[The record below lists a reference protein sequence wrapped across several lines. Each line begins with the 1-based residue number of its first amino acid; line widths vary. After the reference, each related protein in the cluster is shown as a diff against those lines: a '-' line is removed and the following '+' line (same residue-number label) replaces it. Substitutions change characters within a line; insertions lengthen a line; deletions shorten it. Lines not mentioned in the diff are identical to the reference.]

1 MQEAEVPLGV
11 KNFFALSMAGNSS
24 TRPRDEIVGSSGE

>member
-11 KNFFALSMAGNSS
+11 KKKKKNFFALSMQA
-24 TRPRDEIVGSSGE
+24 TVLLDQ